1 VRSAAE
7 HFASLDFRAKLGAA
21 LSPQFFGAL
30 RLLGILATAAHFACG
45 SSLPSY
51 AAPQGGLATDEEIA
65 SGDLI
70 PYRTL
75 TRADFLAS
83 APSGPASGH
92 TDKVG
97 ALTHALIKHDPG
109 IAFAG
114 KEITSP
120 NGDRRV
126 EGRIQNLY
134 FRAWMDRSRS
144 WWNPKRGEA
153 PESYV
158 LQHEQIHF
166 AIVEI
171 EARKMNAEGARLM
184 QKTFKADSSQEI
196 QKDLETAVTEIIKDG
211 MDRVLE
217 RSTDFDEETSVNYDP
232 KKQNVWWQRVQS
244 ELGSGS

>member
-1 VRSAAE
+1 MRKAARP
-7 HFASLDFRAKLGAA
+7 LNAKFVGARRF
-21 LSPQFFGAL
+21 LEVL
-30 RLLGILATAAHFACG
+30 VATTLIACG

-51 AAPQGGLATDEEIA
+51 AAPQGGLATGEEIA

-83 APSGPASGH
+83 APAGNASAH

-97 ALTHALIKHDPG
+97 ALTHALIKHEPD
-109 IAFAG
+109 IAFEG
-114 KEITSP
+114 REITSP

-126 EGRIQNLY
+126 EGRIKNLA

-144 WWNPKRGEA
+144 WWNPKPGQA

-171 EARKMNAEGARLM
+171 EARKMNAEGALLM
-184 QKTFKADSSQEI
+184 QETFKAKSSQEI
-196 QKDLETAVTEIIKDG
+196 QKKLEAAVTEIIKDG

-217 RSTDFDEETSVNYDP
+217 RSTDFDEDTSINYDP
-232 KKQNVWWQRVQS
+232 KKQNEWWQRVQS
-244 ELGSGS
+244 ELASGR